1 MGGRPL
7 RAPVVGIAR
16 YGTGYLLVAS
26 DGGIFDFSNQS
37 FFGSAAAGSS
47 GPIVVAIAATG

>member
-7 RAPVVGIAR
+7 RSPVVGIAR

-26 DGGIFDFSNQS
+26 DGGIFDFSPQL
-37 FFGSAAAGSS
+37 FFGSGSGAS
-47 GPIVVAIAATG
+47 SNPVVAVAATG